1 MVVVVR
7 LRGGGGPLTGRP
19 ARDFHTGHRPCT
31 GCGGVAAT
39 AVEGDELP
47 LLNEGLADGALL
59 GVRVDVEPLVEAG
72 PAEEVAAES
81 DHGILRQVQA
91 DVALEAAR
99 VLAAAAATAAAVGP
113 RHRLAAA
120 ARHAAGLRRS
130 AGDQSG
136 QATIRHERKKYIG
149 QAGVVATTT

>member
-99 VLAAAAATAAAVGP
+99 VLAAAAAVGP
-113 RHRLAAA
+113 RDRLAGAV
-120 ARHAAGLRRS
+120 RHAAGLGS
-130 AGDQSG
+130 AGCGDQSS
-136 QATIRHERKKYIG
+136 HDP
-149 QAGVVATTT
+149 TTRAK